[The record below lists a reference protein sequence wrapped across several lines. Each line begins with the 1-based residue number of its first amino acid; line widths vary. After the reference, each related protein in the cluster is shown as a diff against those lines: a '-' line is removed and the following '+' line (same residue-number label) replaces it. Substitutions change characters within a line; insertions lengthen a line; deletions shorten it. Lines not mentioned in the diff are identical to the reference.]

1 MFTGTVP
8 NITQILI
15 TSNLLTVKFA
25 EVFCWTIS
33 DVTLLKS
40 TIMISIPRFQNE
52 KKKSPINDYEDYN
65 KFWNSNRFTLLQK
78 QNLAI
83 KSACMAILYKCR

>member
-52 KKKSPINDYEDYN
+52 KKKSPINDFEDYN

-78 QNLAI
+78 QN
-83 KSACMAILYKCR
+83 

>member
-1 MFTGTVP
+1 
-8 NITQILI
+8 
-15 TSNLLTVKFA
+15 
-25 EVFCWTIS
+25 
-33 DVTLLKS
+33 
-40 TIMISIPRFQNE
+40 MISIPRFQNE

>member
-52 KKKSPINDYEDYN
+52 KKITDKRTILKITINFGTQIDLLCF
-65 KFWNSNRFTLLQK
+65 KNRT
-78 QNLAI
+78 
-83 KSACMAILYKCR
+83 

>member
-52 KKKSPINDYEDYN
+52 KKSPINDFEDYN
-65 KFWNSNRFTLLQK
+65 KFWNWNRFTLLQK

-83 KSACMAILYKCR
+83 KSACMTILYKCR

>member
-33 DVTLLKS
+33 DVTLIKS
-40 TIMISIPRFQNE
+40 TIMISIPRFPNE
-52 KKKSPINDYEDYN
+52 KKNHRWTILKITINFGTQIDLLCF
-65 KFWNSNRFTLLQK
+65 KNRT
-78 QNLAI
+78 
-83 KSACMAILYKCR
+83 